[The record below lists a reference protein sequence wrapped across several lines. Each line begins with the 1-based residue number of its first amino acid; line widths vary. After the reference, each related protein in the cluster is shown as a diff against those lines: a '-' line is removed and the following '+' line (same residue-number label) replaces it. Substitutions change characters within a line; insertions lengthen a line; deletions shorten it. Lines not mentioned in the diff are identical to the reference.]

1 MKSISIYETGVET
14 SKLPEDKLKYLDL
27 EGLKRFHLVIEW
39 KNDFDPSLIIRD
51 LLKTQYMLD
60 YKWLQPISYKYI
72 AQKTITNGN
81 MNNIETANIQIEPL
95 ANDYENLISRIPI
108 NQHLEIGTEVT
119 LENSISYELD
129 SEGKMQERKYL
140 SSSNL
145 KFEKSNVKNP
155 ILRNFHI
162 GSQEVG
168 SIIRA
173 KYEVQIV
180 NKFLGKFRLWS
191 FRRSPTD
198 SSFTIQLWNY
208 YGLSILELIEMIIN
222 YVKNQYQPPKLEV
235 LDYNDTKY
243 LINKPDELIKFLEEL
258 KIEVQ
263 KTKIE
268 KILINDLVK
277 KLIDLE
283 KK

>member
-39 KNDFDPSLIIRD
+39 KNNFDPSLIIRD

-108 NQHLEIGTEVT
+108 NQHLEIGTEAT

-243 LINKPDELIKFLEEL
+243 LINKPEELIKFLEEL
-258 KIEVQ
+258 KTEVQ
-263 KTKIE
+263 KSKIE

>member
-27 EGLKRFHLVIEW
+27 EGLKRFYLVIEW

-198 SSFTIQLWNY
+198 SSFTIQIWNY

-258 KIEVQ
+258 KTEVQ

>member
-243 LINKPDELIKFLEEL
+243 LINKPDELINFLEEL
-258 KIEVQ
+258 KTEVQ

>member
-198 SSFTIQLWNY
+198 SSFTIQIWNY

-243 LINKPDELIKFLEEL
+243 LINEPDELIKFLEEL
-258 KIEVQ
+258 KTEVQ

>member
-129 SEGKMQERKYL
+129 SEGKIQERKYL

-162 GSQEVG
+162 GSQEIG

-180 NKFLGKFRLWS
+180 NKFLGKFRLWG

-258 KIEVQ
+258 KTEVQ

-283 KK
+283 KN